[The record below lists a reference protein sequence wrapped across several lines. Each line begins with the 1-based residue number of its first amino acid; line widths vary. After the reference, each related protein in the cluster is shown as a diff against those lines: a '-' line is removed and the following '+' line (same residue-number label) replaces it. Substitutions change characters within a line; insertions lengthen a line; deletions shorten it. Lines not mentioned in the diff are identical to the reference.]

1 MAPVELTFIGSGDA
15 FGSGGRFQ
23 TCLLLSGAG
32 EPLLI
37 DCGASSLI
45 ALKRA
50 RVDPSEIG
58 WVLLSHLHGDHFGGV
73 PFLILDGQ
81 FSRRARPLTVAG
93 PPGVQM
99 RVEAAMEV
107 LFPGSTRVDRRFA
120 TAFVELPERAPT
132 TVGPARV
139 TPFPVEHASGAP
151 SYALRVEYGG
161 KLITYSGDSE
171 WTENLVD
178 AARGIDLF
186 VCEAYTF
193 DRKIRYHLDYRTL
206 REHLPS
212 IGCRR
217 AILTHMGP
225 EMLGRLGDVDAE
237 HAEDGQRVTL

>member
-1 MAPVELTFIGSGDA
+1 MAPVELQFVGSGDA

-58 WVLLSHLHGDHFGGV
+58 SVLLSHLHGDHFGGV

-81 FSRRARPLTVAG
+81 FTRRARRLAVAG
-93 PPGVQM
+93 PPGVKM
-99 RVEAAMEV
+99 RVESAMEV
-107 LFPGSTRVDRRFA
+107 LFPGSTRVDRRFV
-120 TAFVELPERAPT
+120 TDFVELPERAPT
-132 TVGPARV
+132 TVGPACV
-139 TPFPVEHASGAP
+139 TPFLVEHASGAP

-161 KLITYSGDSE
+161 NVITYSGDSE
-171 WTENLVD
+171 WTESLVD
-178 AARGIDLF
+178 AGRGVDLF
-186 VCEAYTF
+186 VCEAYSF
-193 DRKIRYHLDYRTL
+193 DRKIRFHLDYRTL
-206 REHLPS
+206 SEHLPR

-217 AILTHMGP
+217 LILTHMGP
-225 EMLGRLGDVDAE
+225 DMLGRLGDVGVE
-237 HAEDGQRVTL
+237 HAEDGQRVTV